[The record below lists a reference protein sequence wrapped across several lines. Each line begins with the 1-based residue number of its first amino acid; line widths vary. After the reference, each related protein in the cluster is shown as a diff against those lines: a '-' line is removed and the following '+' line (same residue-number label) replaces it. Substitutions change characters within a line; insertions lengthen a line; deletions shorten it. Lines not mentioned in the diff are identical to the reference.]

1 MEECCAVCAEP
12 LEWLAYGPCGHRDVC
27 STCTARLRFILDDK
41 VCCICKQEC
50 PTVVVTKALGDY
62 TKGVGDFGTLPVGTN
77 EGKLGNYWF
86 HSDTQAYFDDEQHYK
101 MIKAMCRLSCSACD
115 KTNGAQEPPKEFKK
129 QVQEFKDRDQLT
141 RHLFHAHKLHM
152 CALCLEGRKIFICEQ
167 KLYTWAQ
174 LEQHLSRG
182 DSEVDGSEIE
192 RGGFMGHPICDFCRK
207 RFYGDNEIYL
217 HMSREHYTCHICKR
231 RHPGNF
237 AYYRNYNDLEEHF
250 GREHFLCENM
260 DCLAKKFLVFASE
273 AELKRHNAIEHAG
286 NMSRS
291 KRHAALQI
299 PVSFQYRRR
308 GNERELQRVGRGQGQ
323 SMNDW
328 FSAANQA
335 SMELLLNPENA
346 IHESMLTAT
355 AENMGNSWE
364 SPNPIPSLLSSD
376 MVASSSMSTVSTDPP
391 SYLMTLSQRELNS
404 PLEESA
410 FPPLP
415 RVSNNAM
422 QNFRNKGPRSHKSM
436 AALLRGGQG
445 KVRVLNASESRQCV
459 GPVQLFSSYD
469 MNSSLNQTNSNRN
482 LNYSGR
488 PFMHNTNEVYP
499 SLPTAV
505 NAREIVPNSDGSPP
519 ISGRQHVPLV
529 SATENQ
535 SCGPSN
541 APLLSIEE
549 THAANKVLNESIRS
563 GLGGDKKQFAAFKD
577 ISAQFR
583 KGDIDA
589 QKYYA
594 YISKMGLLHLVPE
607 LARLCPDQDKGR
619 KLLKAHKVGLKKNS
633 QQAVNKVTNQIMG
646 IQITSGSIDN
656 CRKGKAVDVGC
667 SEDETSSSNAD
678 SGSCMGKVSDK
689 VEVLFK
695 DGYQNANGKIKS
707 WEAQAMDRISGPS
720 GLSSVEQADHCQRPP
735 PPDGLNSYSSEK
747 WTCNACT
754 LLNKQG
760 NTHCLACRTEMPDV
774 RKIKEPSYGGKI
786 KQKKKTSKGKSKP
799 WETQASDRI
808 SGPSGLSSDEPTDNC
823 QSPPP
828 SDGLTSF
835 PDEKWACNACTLL
848 NKHEGTHCLA
858 CRTERPDGRI
868 IKEPSY
874 RGKVKQK
881 KKTSKGKSKPW
892 EAQALD
898 RISEPSGLSSEEPTD
913 YCQRPFS
920 PDGLNSHSSEKWACN
935 VCTLLNKQGSTRC
948 LACRTE
954 RPDGRTIKEPS
965 YGGKVKLKNKTSKSQ
980 RLNLGDGSA
989 STESSQSSSVGV
1001 WGNGGG
1007 QRLISIA
1014 QKKPV
1019 FKSVYF
1025 S

>member
-27 STCTARLRFILDDK
+27 STCTARMRFILDDK

-101 MIKAMCRLSCSACD
+101 MIKAMCELSCSACD
-115 KTNGAQEPPKEFKK
+115 NTNGTQEPQKEFKK
-129 QVQEFKDRDQLT
+129 HVQEFKDKDQLT

-152 CALCLEGRKIFICEQ
+152 CALCLEGRKVFICEQ

-174 LEQHLSRG
+174 LQQHLSRG

-192 RGGFMGHPICDFCRK
+192 RGGFMGHPICNFCRK

-217 HMSREHYTCHICKR
+217 HMSSEHYTCHICKR

-250 GREHFLCENM
+250 SREHFLCENM

-273 AELKRHNAIEHAG
+273 AELKRHNVIEHAG

-308 GNERELQRVGRGQGQ
+308 GYECELQQVGRGRWQR
-323 SMNDW
+323 MNDW

-335 SMELLLNPENA
+335 SMELLN
-346 IHESMLTAT
+346 TAT
-355 AENMGNSWE
+355 AENIGISGE
-364 SPNPIPSLLSSD
+364 SPNQMPSLLSSD
-376 MVASSSMSTVSTDPP
+376 MVASSSMSTLSTD
-391 SYLMTLSQRELNS
+391 SSRYLTASSQIELNS

-415 RVSNNAM
+415 RMSNNAS
-422 QNFRNKGPRSHKSM
+422 QNFRSKGPRSHKSM
-436 AALLRGGQG
+436 AALLHGRQG
-445 KVRVLNASESRQCV
+445 K
-459 GPVQLFSSYD
+459 
-469 MNSSLNQTNSNRN
+469 
-482 LNYSGR
+482 
-488 PFMHNTNEVYP
+488 
-499 SLPTAV
+499 
-505 NAREIVPNSDGSPP
+505 VPNSDDFPP
-519 ISGRQHVPLV
+519 VLGRQHVPLV

-535 SCGPSN
+535 SCGSSN
-541 APLLSIEE
+541 APLMSIEE
-549 THAANKVLNESIRS
+549 TRAANRILNENIQS

-577 ISAQFR
+577 ISGLFR
-583 KGDIDA
+583 KGDFDA

-594 YISKMGLLHLVPE
+594 YISKMGLLHLVSE

-619 KLLKAHKVGLKKNS
+619 ELLEAHKVGLKNNS
-633 QQAVNKVTNQIMG
+633 PHAVNKVANQIMG

-656 CRKGKAVDVGC
+656 CRKGKGIYVGC
-667 SEDETSSSNAD
+667 NEDETFSSNAD

-689 VEVLFK
+689 VEVLLK
-695 DGYQNANGKIKS
+695 DGYQNAKGKSKL
-707 WEAQAMDRISGPS
+707 WETQGMDGISGPS
-720 GLSSVEQADHCQRPP
+720 GLSSVEPIDHCQRSPP
-735 PPDGLNSYSSEK
+735 LPDCLNSYSCEK
-747 WTCNACT
+747 WACNACT

-760 NTHCLACRTEMPDV
+760 NTHCLACRTEKPDIRS
-774 RKIKEPSYGGKI
+774 RKDPSYEGKI

-799 WETQASDRI
+799 WETQALDRI
-808 SGPSGLSSDEPTDNC
+808 SGPSGLSLEE
-823 QSPPP
+823 P
-828 SDGLTSF
+828 SDNHQSSPSPDGLSSF
-835 PDEKWACNACTLL
+835 SDEKWACNACTLL
-848 NKHEGTHCLA
+848 NKHGSTHCLA
-858 CRTERPDGRI
+858 CRTERHDDRT

-874 RGKVKQK
+874 GGKVKQK
-881 KKTSKGKSKPW
+881 KKTSKGKSKPC
-892 EAQALD
+892 EAQTLD
-898 RISEPSGLSSEEPTD
+898 RISQPSGLSSDESTD
-913 YCQRPFS
+913 YSQRPP
-920 PDGLNSHSSEKWACN
+920 PDGLNSYSSEMWACN
-935 VCTLLNKQGSTRC
+935 ECTLLNRQGSTRC

-965 YGGKVKLKNKTSKSQ
+965 DGGKAKQKNKRSKPQ
-980 RLNLGDGSA
+980 RLYLDDGSA
-989 STESSQSSSVGV
+989 STESSQISSVNV

-1007 QRLISIA
+1007 QKLIYIA
-1014 QKKPV
+1014 QKRSV
-1019 FKSVYF
+1019 FE
-1025 S
+1025 